1 MQTGQPASTSLAKL
15 GARLNLQ
22 VSADVEITGITH
34 DSRAVIDGDLY
45 VAIPGLTQH
54 GINFAQQAIDN
65 GAVAIASDQPGCE
78 IAKNLGLPW
87 LLLGDA
93 RLDMASV
100 AAEFYGHPEQ
110 KLKMI
115 GVTGTNGKTTITQ
128 ILRTLLL
135 GAGHSV
141 GVIGT
146 LGAFVGDL
154 EIPSKRTTPE
164 STDLFKLLAQMVSA
178 GADTVCM
185 EVSSHALEL
194 HRVAGIKFDVAIFTN
209 LTQDHL
215 DFHGSMENYFA
226 AKQKLFTDSRCKV
239 AVIDCDDDWGRKLIS
254 STDAQQVISV
264 GAIGDWR
271 ISDVLTQ
278 LSGSTRFNLES
289 PTQNFDVSIPMYGE
303 FNAKNAAL
311 CLATCAILG
320 LDPLV
325 VKDSLANL
333 PQVPGRM
340 QLVAS
345 NSDFLAFVDYA
356 HTPDA
361 VEKVLT
367 EILVAKP
374 TKLITVIGCG
384 GDRDSSKR
392 PLMGQIAARLADV
405 VVITDD
411 NPRSEDPAQIRQAV
425 FEGTLG
431 QPAQVFKIG
440 DRRDAIAFAIS
451 LAGSGDV
458 VAVLGK
464 GHEVGQEVNGIITEF
479 DDVKVIREVIVGA

>member
-1 MQTGQPASTSLAKL
+1 MQIGQPTSTSLSAL
-15 GARLNLQ
+15 GSRLNLQ
-22 VSADVEITGITH
+22 VSGDIEITGITH
-34 DSRAVIDGDLY
+34 DSRAVTNGDLY

-54 GINFAQQAIDN
+54 GINFVQQAIDN
-65 GAVAIASDQPGCE
+65 GAVAVASDQHGCE
-78 IAKNLGLPW
+78 IAQNFGLPW

-93 RLDMASV
+93 RFDMASV

-128 ILRTLLL
+128 ILRTLLA
-135 GAGHSV
+135 GAGHNV

-164 STDLFKLLAQMVSA
+164 STDLFMMLAQMVSA

-215 DFHGSMENYFA
+215 DFHGSMADYFA

-239 AVIDCDDDWGRKLIS
+239 AVIYSDDAWGRKLIS
-254 STDAQQVISV
+254 STDAQQVVTV
-264 GAIGDWR
+264 GATGDWC
-271 ISDVLTQ
+271 ISDVSTA
-278 LSGSTRFNLES
+278 LSGSTRFNLKT
-289 PTQNFDVSIPMYGE
+289 PTQNFDVNIPMYGE

-311 CLATCAILG
+311 CLAVCASLG
-320 LDPLV
+320 LDPSV

-340 QLVAS
+340 QLVARH
-345 NSDFLAFVDYA
+345 NDFLAFVDYA

-367 EILVAKP
+367 ELLVAKP

-384 GDRDSSKR
+384 GDRDPSKR
-392 PLMGQIAARLADV
+392 AIMGQISAQLSDV

-425 FEGTLG
+425 LQGTLG
-431 QPAQVFKIG
+431 QPAQVFEIG
-440 DRRDAIAFAIS
+440 DRLEAIS
-451 LAGSGDV
+451 FALSMAGAGDV

-464 GHEVGQEVNGIITEF
+464 GHEVGQEVKGIITDF
-479 DDVKVIREVIVGA
+479 DDVKVIREVIANA

>member
-1 MQTGQPASTSLAKL
+1 MQIGQPTSTSLSTL

-22 VSADVEITGITH
+22 VNTDTEITGITH
-34 DSRAVIDGDLY
+34 DSRAVTNGDLY
-45 VAIPGLTQH
+45 LAIPGLAEH
-54 GINFAQQAIDN
+54 GINFVQQAIEN
-65 GAVAIASDQPGCE
+65 GAVAVASDQHGCD
-78 IAKNLGLPW
+78 IANNLGLPW
-87 LLLGDA
+87 MLLGDP
-93 RLDMASV
+93 RLDMAAV
-100 AAEFYGHPEQ
+100 AAEFYEHPEH

-128 ILRTLLL
+128 ILRTLLE

-146 LGAFVGDL
+146 LGAFVGNL

-164 STDLFKLLAQMVSA
+164 STDLFKLLSQMVKA

-264 GAIGDWR
+264 GESGDWR
-271 ISDVLTQ
+271 ISDVSTE
-278 LSGSTRFNLES
+278 LSGSTSFKLKTPN
-289 PTQNFDVSIPMYGE
+289 QNFDANIPMYGE

-311 CLATCAILG
+311 CLAVCSVLG
-320 LDPLV
+320 LDPIV
-325 VKDSLANL
+325 VKDSLPSL

-340 QLVAS
+340 QLVA
-345 NSDFLAFVDYA
+345 NHADFLAFVDYA

-367 EILVAKP
+367 EILVASP
-374 TKLITVIGCG
+374 AKLITVIGCG
-384 GDRDSSKR
+384 GDREPSKR
-392 PLMGQIAARLADV
+392 SIMGQISASLADV

-411 NPRSEDPAQIRQAV
+411 NPRSEDPAQIREAV
-425 FEGTLG
+425 FQGTLG
-431 QPAQVFKIG
+431 QPAQVFEIG
-440 DRRDAIAFAIS
+440 DRREAISFALS
-451 LAGSGDV
+451 LAGAGDV

-464 GHEVGQEVNGIITEF
+464 GHEVGQEVNGVVTDF
-479 DDVKVIREVIVGA
+479 DDVKVIREVIASA